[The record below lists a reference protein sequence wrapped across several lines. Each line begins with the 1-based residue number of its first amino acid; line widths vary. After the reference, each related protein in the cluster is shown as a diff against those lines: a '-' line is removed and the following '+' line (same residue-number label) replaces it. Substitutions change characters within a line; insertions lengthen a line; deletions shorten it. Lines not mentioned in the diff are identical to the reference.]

1 MTFPAAFAAKTPSTR
16 LTDSVSEFDA
26 LCAND
31 AELAEL
37 RSAIRDF
44 LAADR
49 ERFGWQPA
57 VDCWLSRWDTDFSAR
72 LADAGFVGLTIPAEY
87 GGRAPTAGAGYLH
100 RYVVTEEL
108 LAQGAPVAAHW
119 IADRQVAPA
128 LLTYGTED
136 QRRRLL
142 PRIAAGRLY
151 SAIGMSEHGAGSDLA
166 AVATR
171 ATRTDG
177 GWVLNGTKVWTSGA
191 HLAHQVVVLARTSPR
206 DPEHR
211 HAGFSQFIV
220 PTDTAGVTISPIILM
235 DGEHHF
241 NEVQFDDVALSDADV
256 LGDIGDGWHQVTAEL
271 GFERSGPER
280 ILSTATMLFD
290 VIRSLAR
297 KGDTDGRTAAEIGDL
312 IGRMISLRQ
321 MSVSV
326 ARALTDGRDAAAR
339 AALVKD
345 LGTRFEQESVDVAA
359 DLIDAVDGSSPDA
372 ARLRAMLATARV
384 HSPLFTLR
392 GGTNEV
398 LRGVV
403 AKSREAGRSAPS
415 DELGRLVD
423 DVGQRA
429 FDAKLGRRGLP
440 DEFDADLWGTLEDT
454 GLTRLTSAQGA
465 SLQESAVVLEGLAR
479 WAAAVPVAETDLLAA
494 WLATQAG
501 LQVPG
506 AGPLSVAIADAR
518 AVDDRIA
525 GIATDVPWPR
535 SGPVLLAMRGDDAT
549 FVTVLDG
556 AEVTDSYTLAGEPRG
571 AIVFDMPVA
580 DTVALSR
587 AVGDELV
594 RRGAWARCVQ
604 IIGAFSAAA
613 ELTARHIGE
622 RNQFGRPLSGFQAVQ
637 HALAGM
643 LGEVERSRAATALAT
658 AAAAD
663 FGFDSPRADYAVTAA
678 KVAVGR
684 AVGPVTTIA
693 HQLHG
698 AIGTTIEHPLWLA
711 TMRAKGWADEYGT
724 TGYYARR
731 LGRLALSGTD
741 PWDLVVGP

>member
-1 MTFPAAFAAKTPSTR
+1 
-16 LTDSVSEFDA
+16 
-26 LCAND
+26 
-31 AELAEL
+31 
-37 RSAIRDF
+37 
-44 LAADR
+44 
-49 ERFGWQPA
+49 
-57 VDCWLSRWDTDFSAR
+57 FSAR

-87 GGRAPTAGAGYLH
+87 GGRAPADGAGYLH

-108 LAQGAPVAAHW
+108 LAHGAPVGAHW

-128 LLTYGTED
+128 LLTYGTEE

-142 PRIAAGRLY
+142 PLIAAGRLY

-166 AVATR
+166 AVATK

-220 PTDTAGVTISPIILM
+220 PTDAAGVTIDPIILM

-241 NEVQFDDVALSDADV
+241 NEVQFDDVALSDDDV

-297 KGDTDGRTAAEIGDL
+297 QGDTDDRTAAEIGDL
-312 IGRMISLRQ
+312 VGRMISLRQ

-326 ARALTDGRDAAAR
+326 ARALTDGQDAAAR
-339 AALVKD
+339 AAMVKD

-359 DLIDAVDGSSPDA
+359 DLIDGVEDA
-372 ARLRAMLATARV
+372 ARARAMLATARV

-403 AKSREAGRSAPS
+403 AKSRETQQSAPG
-415 DELGRLVD
+415 DELSRLVD
-423 DVGQRA
+423 DVGRRA
-429 FDAKLGRRGLP
+429 YDAKVGQRGLP
-440 DEFDADLWGTLEDT
+440 DQFDADLWHTLEET
-454 GLTRLTSAQGA
+454 GLTRLTSAQDA
-465 SLQESAVVLEGLAR
+465 SLRESAVALEGLAR

-494 WLATQAG
+494 WLATQAD
-501 LQVPG
+501 LDVPDT
-506 AGPLSVAIADAR
+506 GPLSVAIANAR
-518 AVDDRIA
+518 AVDDRLA
-525 GIATDVPWPR
+525 GTATDVPWPR
-535 SGPVLLAMRGDDAT
+535 SGPVLLAVLSDDAT

-556 AEVTDSYTLAGEPRG
+556 GVFADSYTVAGEPRG
-571 AIVFDMPVA
+571 AIAFDLSVA
-580 DTVALSR
+580 DAVRLPS

-604 IIGAFSAAA
+604 ILGAFSAAA
-613 ELTARHIGE
+613 DLTTKHIGE
-622 RNQFGRPLSGFQAVQ
+622 RQQFGRSLSKFQAVQ

-643 LGEVERSRAATALAT
+643 LGEIERSRAVTALAT
-658 AAAAD
+658 AAASD
-663 FGFDSPRADYAVTAA
+663 FGFDSRRTDYAVTAA

-711 TMRAKGWADEYGT
+711 TMRARSWADEYGT
-724 TGYYARR
+724 TGQHARR
-731 LGRLALSGTD
+731 LGRMALSGDD
-741 PWDLVVGP
+741 PWDLVVGT